1 MTELLN
7 LDELMPPEFVLHS
20 GTTGSDGAVKSQRPV
35 KYNI

>member
-7 LDELMPPEFVLHS
+7 LDELMPSEFVSHS

-35 KYNI
+35 KHNI